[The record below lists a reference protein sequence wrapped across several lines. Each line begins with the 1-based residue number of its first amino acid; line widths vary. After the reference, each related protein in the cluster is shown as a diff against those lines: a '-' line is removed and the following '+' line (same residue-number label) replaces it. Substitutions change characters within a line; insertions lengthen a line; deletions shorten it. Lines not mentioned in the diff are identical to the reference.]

1 VCLLTFVL
9 QVSFLKC
16 FEVLKTWQVMAAVA
30 DTGGQPPEY
39 PNQEE
44 NEVNYDDEELKE
56 AEEEEAQEGANLN
69 EPRGGN
75 QVPAD
80 RRNRQ
85 RNNNN
90 NNRRNSRRPHPRRGD
105 RRQGRE
111 RHAPYQRRRHHPRV
125 VTPPRD
131 LRQQLNNNR
140 QGGPV
145 PAPAGAPSGGASA
158 LLQAIQLLVGYSLGE
173 GASSATGQ
181 LFAMCSVCW

>member
-1 VCLLTFVL
+1 
-9 QVSFLKC
+9 
-16 FEVLKTWQVMAAVA
+16 MAAVA
-30 DTGGQPPEY
+30 SAGGQPPEY
-39 PNQEE
+39 PPQEE
-44 NEVNYDDEELKE
+44 DEVNYDDEELEE
-56 AEEEEAQEGANLN
+56 AEEEGAQEGANAN

-90 NNRRNSRRPHPRRGD
+90 RRNNRRPHPRRGD

-125 VTPPRD
+125 GTPPRD

-140 QGGPV
+140 QGSDSV

-173 GASSATGQ
+173 GAPSATGW
-181 LFAMCSVCW
+181 LPAVCIVC